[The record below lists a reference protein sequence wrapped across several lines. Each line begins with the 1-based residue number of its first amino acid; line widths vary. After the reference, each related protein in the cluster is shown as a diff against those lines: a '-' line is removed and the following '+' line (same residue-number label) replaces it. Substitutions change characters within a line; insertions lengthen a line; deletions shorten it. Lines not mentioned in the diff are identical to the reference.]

1 MVPCL
6 EVGDG
11 GWLLVMAA
19 VLTRSTPMGSADIY
33 IYIHTCIYIYIY
45 IYIMRGSKPL

>member
-19 VLTRSTPMGSADIY
+19 GLTRSTPMGSADTY
-33 IYIHTCIYIYIY
+33 VYLSGHTHVSTYTHV
-45 IYIMRGSKPL
+45 